1 MMPSQ
6 SMHASQSMHMPSP
19 SDTIQRYI
27 DLWED
32 TSAPKHPSMPE
43 SALGPRPPQ
52 LPPKRSRRPVL
63 DPCPPRRSASLSVN
77 KAPEMAEKKRF
88 NSDGEEQ
95 HYLIMGLANSKTHA
109 LHSNMSLSHKPSNA
123 AQPADSARPRK
134 TPIAAVEEK
143 DERADDDIDSP
154 IPDYAAMARESQFGL
169 SGDEADEDGWF
180 GCVGESDELTPADA
194 ESANWPD
201 CDDDTGRRT
210 AAGGTDGVIAAQ
222 GEEVAEEGRLVGI
235 GRSDRGRDEGQR
247 GSPRTAKR
255 GSPGER
261 RVESREY
268 RRKASLAG

>member
-1 MMPSQ
+1 MLGPP
-6 SMHASQSMHMPSP
+6 PSP
-19 SDTIQRYI
+19 D
-27 DLWED
+27 WP
-32 TSAPKHPSMPE
+32 SADPD
-43 SALGPRPPQ
+43 PRW
-52 LPPKRSRRPVL
+52 V
-63 DPCPPRRSASLSVN
+63 SLSDELVWDP
-77 KAPEMAEKKRF
+77 PEPERCTPYAWA
-88 NSDGEEQ
+88 G
-95 HYLIMGLANSKTHA
+95 
-109 LHSNMSLSHKPSNA
+109 A
-123 AQPADSARPRK
+123 AC
-134 TPIAAVEEK
+134 
-143 DERADDDIDSP
+143 
-154 IPDYAAMARESQFGL
+154 QFGL
-169 SGDEADEDGWF
+169 SGDGADEDGWF